1 LAYISTASN
10 QDLNGNLEDVK
21 APHITV
27 GAGGVA
33 TRANVVRL
41 LQRYSRQNFVLF
53 FKKRTMYQ

>member
-1 LAYISTASN
+1 
-10 QDLNGNLEDVK
+10 LNGSLEEVK
-21 APHITV
+21 APDITV